1 MYTILIVE
9 DDKDIREILKTYLKI
24 ENFEIV
30 EAESLTS
37 LRNILHQE
45 KNIDIFVI
53 RSYASGWKCCRRNS
67 KNTLFK

>member
-45 KNIDIFVI
+45 KYRYFVI

-67 KNTLFK
+67 KDTLLK